1 MFAKGGDSVVEAR
14 LGGADRNIQ
23 DDGTFFEG
31 EAMLVVE
38 QQDRSAG
45 W

>member
-1 MFAKGGDSVVEAR
+1 VFAKGGDSVVEAR
-14 LGGADRNIQ
+14 LGGADRDIR

-31 EAMLVVE
+31 EAVLVVE
-38 QQDRSAG
+38 REDRPAG